1 MTAPAMDLAR
11 EADFRVGPLLVRPS
25 RREAGEGGA
34 RQLLEPRV
42 MQVLVALSRQP
53 DEVVSRDEL
62 VAVCWAGRIVG
73 DDAINNC
80 VAKVRRLG
88 EASGAFGIET
98 IARVGYRL
106 APKGP
111 IAAVG
116 AAPGPAA
123 APAPVAP
130 APDAGPLLA
139 ALPFSS
145 LSPDPELTF
154 FAEGVTEDILHT
166 LSKRGGLKVVGR
178 ASSFQFRGAE
188 KSIPRIQRELGATHV
203 LDGSVRR
210 GGSTIRVS
218 AELIEC
224 AGQTTL
230 WSDRF
235 DRELADVF
243 ALQDE
248 IAAAVADALHRT
260 LAPAKA
266 PALDPVTHDA
276 FLRARAMVPDL
287 IVGPATLELLDEVN
301 RRAPDFA
308 PGWIAAAEARM
319 QILAGISNDW
329 RHVEPADAARML
341 AEAGAAIARARA
353 LAPDEPD
360 TLRVSLMM
368 EPVCPDWA
376 AVERSLQEARR
387 RWPNEAG
394 LLFDH
399 GRILLQVGRQRDA
412 VPVLAEAFRL
422 DPLHA
427 ASASAYASA
436 LRAAG
441 RVPEA
446 EAIWTD
452 LIRRFPTAPQPFFS
466 LIFSL
471 SGRGDFAA
479 IDGWVTPERLDRFPE
494 GSERMR
500 NILFGVQAK
509 RTGGEEM
516 RKRMTTIAEMAAGVG
531 RLPLSFAAVLSEF
544 ADLDWLY
551 GLLERT
557 PVEDLRRPGGRLDA
571 GDRTQEV
578 LLLQE
583 FARLRSDP
591 RFVDL
596 CAKLGFAS
604 YWLET
609 GQWPDFGAEVSYDL
623 QAECRRAFGKNS

>member
-11 EADFRVGPLLVRPS
+11 EADFRLGPLLVRPS
-25 RREAGEGGA
+25 RREAGEGQA

-88 EASGAFGIET
+88 EASGAFAIET
-98 IARVGYRL
+98 IPRVGYRL
-106 APKGP
+106 TPAGE
-111 IAAVG
+111 IIAVG
-116 AAPGPAA
+116 AAAR
-123 APAPVAP
+123 PAPSPQPTAP
-130 APDAGPLLA
+130 PADPGPLLA
-139 ALPFSS
+139 AAPFSS
-145 LSPDPELTF
+145 LSPDPELAF
-154 FAEGVTEDILHT
+154 FAEGVTEDILHI
-166 LSKRGGLKVVGR
+166 LSKRGGLKVIGR

-188 KSIPRIQRELGATHV
+188 KSIPRMQRELGATHV

-210 GGSTIRVS
+210 GGSTIRIS

-235 DRELADVF
+235 DRELADVL

-260 LAPAKA
+260 LVPAKA
-266 PALDPVTHDA
+266 VVLDPVTHDA
-276 FLRARAMVPDL
+276 FLRARAMVPGMV
-287 IVGPATLELLDEVN
+287 VGPATLELLDEVN

-329 RHVEPADAARML
+329 RHVEADEAARML
-341 AEAGAAIARARA
+341 AAASLAIARARA

-376 AVERSLQEARR
+376 AVERSLLTARA

-446 EAIWTD
+446 EAIWID
-452 LIRRFPTAPQPFFS
+452 LVRRFPTAPQPFFS
-466 LIFSL
+466 LVFSL
-471 SGRGDFAA
+471 SGHGDFEA
-479 IDGWVTPERLDRFPE
+479 IDSWVTPERLDRFPE

-500 NILFGVQAK
+500 NILFGIQAK
-509 RTGGEEM
+509 RQGGEAM
-516 RKRMTTIAEMAAGVG
+516 RRRMTAIAEMAANVG

-544 ADLDWLY
+544 CDLDWLY
-551 GLLERT
+551 GLLAKT

-571 GDRTQEV
+571 GDGTLEV
-578 LLLQE
+578 LFLQE

-596 CAKLGFAS
+596 CGKLGFAG

-609 GQWPDFGAEVSYDL
+609 GNWPDFATEVAYDL
-623 QAECRRAFGKNS
+623 QAECRRVFGRNA